1 MRPRYGQ
8 RMVFPPTADDLCDSA
23 QRLARSSI
31 EAHVYGKHHLVALYA
46 GTSLE
51 HLAKAC
57 LTRRSPALIG
67 ELRGEDSFRS
77 LLLLLGI
84 TSSSTPS
91 PLRTVGLRGALQR
104 ARLLITSSARW
115 EHLMALADMRDGTV
129 HAAANNEVEEQLVVA
144 FVQHADALLADLGR
158 DRGEFWGRQLDVANT
173 LLAHATDRVAHRVQ
187 VKLAAAR
194 VNFAAFD
201 TNLLQAI
208 RQWAGVQVLSR
219 EQAHAECPACSS
231 QGVATGFRDV
241 AVSDRE
247 REPSGKFVRPI
258 LGVWFSAYSFACSIC
273 GLRLDSS
280 AEIAAAG
287 MEETWDE
294 GPEHVDD
301 YPPPYD
307 EHEDY
312 EHWRE
317 EHQENAVE

>member
-1 MRPRYGQ
+1 MAL
-8 RMVFPPTADDLCDSA
+8 PPTVNDLYDSA

-31 EAHVYGKHHLVALYA
+31 EAHVYSKHHLVALYA

-84 TSSSTPS
+84 SSSRTPV

-104 ARLLITSSARW
+104 TRILITSSASW

-129 HAAANNEVEEQLVVA
+129 HAAANDEVEEQLVVA
-144 FVQHADALLADLGR
+144 FVQHADALLADLDR
-158 DRGEFWGRQLDVANT
+158 DRGEFWGPQLDVANA
-173 LLAHATDRVAHRVQ
+173 LLMHASDRVAHRVQ

-194 VNFAAFD
+194 VNFAAYD

-208 RQWAGVQVLSR
+208 RQWAGVQVLNR
-219 EQAHAECPACSS
+219 EQAHAECPACGS
-231 QGVATGFRDV
+231 QAVATGFRYV
-241 AVSDRE
+241 AVGDSE
-247 REPSGKFVRPI
+247 RNPSGKIVRPI
-258 LGVWFSAYSFACSIC
+258 LSVWFQTDSFACPIC
-273 GLRLDSS
+273 GLRLDSP

-287 MEETWDE
+287 VEETWDE
-294 GPEHVDD
+294 GPEQVDD
-301 YPPPYD
+301 YSPPYD
-307 EHEDY
+307 EDRDY
-312 EHWRE
+312 DRWRE
-317 EHQENAVE
+317 EHHENVDP